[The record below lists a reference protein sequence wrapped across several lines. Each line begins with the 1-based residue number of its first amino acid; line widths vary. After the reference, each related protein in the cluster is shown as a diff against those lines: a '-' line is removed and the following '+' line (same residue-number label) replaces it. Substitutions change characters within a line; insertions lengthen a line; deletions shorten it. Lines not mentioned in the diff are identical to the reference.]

1 MNSEMTMKA
10 SLLQSSNSARVGAAK
25 SAQDVVRRKKQ
36 ARFFSEL
43 RILKTASR
51 LNIEQNEF
59 ACHLING
66 VQRGDIAFL
75 NKLLVNSP
83 ISLEELRG
91 AVAGA
96 QRVLDT
102 CNVVV
107 CIEEQSDPLFRLWL
121 HHAELGSVCIGAV
134 DSQFGCTDT
143 VQDIAL
149 SAIAERVSD
158 FFVMY

>member
-1 MNSEMTMKA
+1 MNSEMTTKA
-10 SLLQSSNSARVGAAK
+10 SLAQSGNYASAGAAK
-25 SAQDVVRRKKQ
+25 PRDTVRRKKQ

-51 LNIEQNEF
+51 LNIDQNEF
-59 ACHLING
+59 ACHLISG

-75 NKLLVNSP
+75 NKLLADSL
-83 ISLEELRG
+83 ISLEDLQG

-107 CIEEQSDPLFRLWL
+107 YIEERQSEPPFVLWL
-121 HHAELGSVCIGAV
+121 HHAELGSVCIGAA

-149 SAIAERVSD
+149 RAIAERVSD